1 MGMGRSSEVGRAA
14 LRVGLSSAG
23 EVVGRAVNLLLPFV
37 LFAAHKADAYTDGF
51 FLALAVALFVQA
63 SVGGGL
69 VSALVPEFVRSD
81 ERRSMVV
88 FAVGAAGAGLLA
100 GVSASVVTAGT
111 LPASVSAIAVGT
123 MAAAGLLAAPP
134 IALLNADHRYGVPG
148 LCWALRL
155 VPVALFVVAED
166 AGRQLAAL
174 LLGLAAADALRAV
187 ILLRMTRA
195 RLGFSRSQPQLG
207 FPVSAASV
215 ILASVVAGFNPLVV
229 RWIATLHDPGSVSLL
244 EAADRLYSSV
254 ASLATIGV
262 GSVTL
267 VYLARLRGADGE
279 VRRWRTILRVS
290 IAWSML
296 WLVVSLALWRWFPW
310 DGSWFVLQS
319 PEGMKAVRD
328 TFLCLAVGMTG
339 FILTGV
345 FARRLLV
352 VGLSHWLVPLSLA
365 GLACTLVAGLLAVPA
380 FGVPGI
386 GAALSLTQYLVAGL
400 MILVLKS
407 KGKDAHTRSG

>member
-1 MGMGRSSEVGRAA
+1 MGTARSSAVYRAVV
-14 LRVGLSSAG
+14 RVGLSSAG

-37 LFAAHKADAYTDGF
+37 LFAAHEADAYTDGF
-51 FLALAVALFVQA
+51 FVALAVALFVQA

-81 ERRSMVV
+81 ERKSMFL
-88 FAVGAAGAGLLA
+88 FAVGAAVGGVVAGI
-100 GVSASVVTAGT
+100 SASVATAGT
-111 LPASVSAIAVGT
+111 LPASVSAMAVGI

-155 VPVALFVVAED
+155 VPVAVFVVVED
-166 AGRQLAAL
+166 AARQLAAL
-174 LLGLAAADALRAV
+174 LLGLAAADALRAM

-207 FPVSAASV
+207 FPAAAASV
-215 ILASVVAGFNPLVV
+215 ILSSVVAGFNPLAV
-229 RWIATLHDPGSVSLL
+229 RWIATLHDPGSVSLF

-267 VYLARLRGADGE
+267 VYLARLRGTDGE
-279 VRRWRTILRVS
+279 AMRWRTILRVS
-290 IAWSML
+290 IVWSLAWL
-296 WLVVSLALWRWFPW
+296 AVGLALWRWLPW
-310 DGSWFVLQS
+310 DSPWFALQR
-319 PEGMKAVRD
+319 PEGMNAVRD
-328 TFLCLAVGMTG
+328 TFLCLAAGMTG

-345 FARRLLV
+345 LARRLLV
-352 VGLSHWLVPLSLA
+352 VGLSQWLVPLSLA
-365 GLACTLVAGLLAVPA
+365 GFACTLVVGLLAVSV

-400 MILVLKS
+400 MILALKS
-407 KGKDAHTRSG
+407 KGKDADTRSG